1 MTLARESRAPGS
13 DPRPESDGAEA
24 TDLVLDL
31 QKVDKAYGSGE
42 ARFLA
47 LNQLDLAVKRGEYVG
62 IVGASGS
69 GKSTLLN
76 ILGCLDRPSAGRYRL
91 DGVDVA
97 DLNDDRLSALRNS
110 SIGFVFQSFHLIP
123 ELSVRENVELPL
135 FYARVKRHERHERA
149 SALLE
154 AVGLSHRCD
163 YLPTKLSGGERQ
175 RAAIARALIGEPAL
189 VLADE
194 PTGNLDSENGIEV
207 MKLFEALHAQGRTIV
222 VVTHNLEIARELPRV
237 VELRDGQTVDAPGS
251 C

>member
-1 MTLARESRAPGS
+1 MTLAHENGTIAAGEGS
-13 DPRPESDGAEA
+13 GA
-24 TDLVLDL
+24 TGKDLVLDL
-31 QKVDKAYGSGE
+31 QQVDKAYGTGE

-47 LNQLDLAVKRGEYVG
+47 LNKLDLAVRRGEYVG

-76 ILGCLDRPSAGRYRL
+76 ILGCLDRPSGGKYRL
-91 DGVDVA
+91 DGVDVSK
-97 DLNDDRLSALRNS
+97 LGDDSLSALRNR

-135 FYARVKRHERHERA
+135 FYAKVKRRVRHQRA
-149 SALLE
+149 GELLDS
-154 AVGLSHRCD
+154 VGLAHRID

-189 VLADE
+189 LLADE
-194 PTGNLDSENGIEV
+194 PTGNLDSENGVEV
-207 MKLFEALHAQGRTIV
+207 MKLFDALHEQGRTIV

-237 VELRDGQTVDAPGS
+237 VELRDGQTVDAIGHS
-251 C
+251 